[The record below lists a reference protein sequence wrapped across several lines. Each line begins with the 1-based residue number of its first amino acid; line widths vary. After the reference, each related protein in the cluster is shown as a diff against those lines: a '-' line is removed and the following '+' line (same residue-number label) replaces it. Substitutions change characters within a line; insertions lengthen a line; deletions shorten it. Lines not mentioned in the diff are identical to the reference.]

1 MEQNKN
7 VFTSL
12 NIYNGTLKIVPQD
25 VKGQPLPINQLKG
38 NPHEEDCSISNVH
51 WCILDDCFDP
61 EIFIIIGKSLST
73 EYELE
78 KEVEEELIE
87 EELIKKELIK
97 KEKKLIKE
105 KEDKRI
111 KEENEIAIEILQKK
125 IREFEDSKK
134 KKGFFSKLF
143 ESKKDLIN
151 ETLEIEKYYYNKCLL
166 EKLQNINKM

>member
-7 VFTSL
+7 VFTPL
-12 NIYNGTLKIVPQD
+12 NIYNGTLKSVQQD

-38 NPHEEDCSISNVH
+38 NPPQEDCSISNVH

-78 KEVEEELIE
+78 KEVDEEE
-87 EELIKKELIK
+87 KELK
-97 KEKKLIKE
+97 EKELKEKKLIK
-105 KEDKRI
+105 KEEEKRI

-143 ESKKDLIN
+143 ESKKDLVN

-166 EKLQNINKM
+166 EKLQNINKI